1 MSSGLPT
8 PHEIRDL
15 WFEETL
21 SQLHGPPASSLQHS
35 EQTQPSASFAAGSRA
50 ARSRAARLS
59 SGSAQVCGR
68 QAASDARRPQG
79 KGSPEEAELAART
92 PPADAVMVD
101 PEAAKQVKGQAHS
114 ENSKK
119 RKAAGPATAASELL
133 TAAAAHGTFVE
144 HYFTLGLRCQPAG
157 QPSAPVAAGSQAAAR
172 VQFSPADSVVSQ
184 PVTSGNPEGR
194 SNTAAPKEAE
204 LAGRAHELTMEAPPL
219 GPPAAPREL
228 RSADPRCAPYCSST
242 YLAMLT
248 TAPRSYSAQ

>member
-119 RKAAGPATAASELL
+119 RKAA
-133 TAAAAHGTFVE
+133 
-144 HYFTLGLRCQPAG
+144 
-157 QPSAPVAAGSQAAAR
+157 AR

-184 PVTSGNPEGR
+184 PGTAGNPQGR

-248 TAPRSYSAQ
+248 TAPRSYSALRSYSLAL